1 MQRFLFKSKLFFK
14 EFINT
19 IIQIGFLIFFGW
31 IEDKML
37 EMIIIWLCFFIFR
50 ANFEKQ
56 YHALTTWLCT
66 LYSVL
71 IFYLVSIISPNKEIG
86 IVLIVV
92 FTYSIN
98 FISFHIREY
107 LDLKAKF
114 MKMKNIKISKG
125 ISKAELQEI
134 INEVPLNNLEREILF
149 SFYCNRKSIQY
160 ISLKTNYSYDRIWQ
174 IKNEALKKIRLTNG

>member
-31 IEDKML
+31 MEDKML
-37 EMIIIWLCFFIFR
+37 EMTIIWFCFFVFR
-50 ANFEKQ
+50 ATFEKQ
-56 YHALTTWLCT
+56 YHADTTWLCT

-71 IFYLVSIISPNKEIG
+71 IFYFVSMISPNKETG

-92 FTYSIN
+92 FTYTIN
-98 FISFHIREY
+98 LISFHTREY
-107 LDLKAKF
+107 LDLKARF
-114 MKMKNIKISKG
+114 MKKNNIKISKG

-149 SFYCNRKSIQY
+149 SFYCDRKSIQC
-160 ISLKTNYSYDRIWQ
+160 ISLKMNYSYDRIWQ
-174 IKNEALKKIRLTNG
+174 IKNEALKKIRLTYC

>member
-1 MQRFLFKSKLFFK
+1 MQRFLFKSKLFLK
-14 EFINT
+14 AFINT
-19 IIQIGFLIFFGW
+19 AIQIGFLLFFGW
-31 IEDKML
+31 LEDKIL
-37 EMIIIWLCFFIFR
+37 EMTIIWFCFFVFR
-50 ANFEKQ
+50 SRFEKQ
-56 YHALTTWLCT
+56 YHAETTWLCT

-71 IFYLVSIISPNKEIG
+71 IFYLVSMISPNKETG
-86 IVLIVV
+86 IVLIVL
-92 FTYSIN
+92 FTYFIN
-98 FISFHIREY
+98 TMSFYVREY

-149 SFYCNRKSIQY
+149 SFYCDRKSIQY